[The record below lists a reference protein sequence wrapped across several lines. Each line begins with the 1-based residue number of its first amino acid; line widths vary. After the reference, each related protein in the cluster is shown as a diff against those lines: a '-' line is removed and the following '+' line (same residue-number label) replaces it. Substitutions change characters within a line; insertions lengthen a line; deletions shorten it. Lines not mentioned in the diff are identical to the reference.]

1 MKVIRSVICATGSYL
16 PQKIVTNDD
25 LALRVDTSDEWIT
38 QRSGIRKRHMVGE
51 GETTTDLAIHAAR
64 AALAS
69 GAIDPAT
76 IDGIIVATTTPDQV
90 FPSVAVKVQ
99 AALGCPP
106 KMAFDIQ
113 AVCAGFVYALS
124 TASHFIAAS
133 QAKRILVIG
142 AESMSSLL
150 DWNDR
155 TTCVL
160 FGDGAGAVVLEAADG
175 NGDINDRGILS
186 THLYADGNF
195 ASILQTNA
203 HDKIEMQGKDVFK
216 YAVNHMAA
224 IVDEVLQKN
233 NITSDQIDWL
243 IPHQANSR
251 IIQATAEKLNM
262 SMERVVMTVADHA
275 NTSAASIP
283 LALDHAAR
291 AGKLKPGQLILFEA
305 LGAGLS
311 WGALLVRY

>member
-1 MKVIRSVICATGSYL
+1 MSITRAVIIATGSYL
-16 PQKIVTNDD
+16 PSNIVTNDD
-25 LALRVDTSDEWIT
+25 LAKRVDTSDEWIT
-38 QRSGIRKRHMVGE
+38 QRSGIRKRHVAGE
-51 GETTTDLAIHAAR
+51 GETTTDLAINAAR
-64 AALAS
+64 MALTSAN
-69 GAIDPAT
+69 IDPLS
-76 IDGIIVATTTPDQV
+76 IDGIIVATTTPDQA

-106 KMAFDIQ
+106 RMAFDLQ

-124 TASHFIAAS
+124 TASHFIAAK

-142 AESMSSLL
+142 AETMSRLL

-160 FGDGAGAVVLEAADG
+160 FGDGAGAVILEAQEGAG
-175 NGDINDRGILS
+175 SITDRGILS
-186 THLYADGNF
+186 THLHADGRF
-195 ASILQTNA
+195 AQILQTNA

-216 YAVNHMAA
+216 HAVNHMVE
-224 IVDEVLQKN
+224 IVDEVLTHN
-233 NITSDQIDWL
+233 NITADQIDWL

-262 SMERVVMTVADHA
+262 SMDRVVMTVSDHA
-275 NTSAASIP
+275 NTSAASVP
-283 LALDHAAR
+283 LALDAAAR
-291 AGKLKPGQLILFEA
+291 SGKLQKGQLILFEA

-311 WGALLVRY
+311 WGAVLARY